1 MGEDKITRLPVKPKH
16 GTGNLMLVPP
26 PPGKCNHFN
35 ASFEVD
41 VDAAECTCS
50 RCGEKVTP
58 IFVLNELMR
67 LESQWNRTRES
78 YADEMK
84 RLRERSSTKCIH
96 CGKMTRISHR

>member
-1 MGEDKITRLPVKPKH
+1 MADDKVSKLPVKPKP

-26 PPGKCNHFN
+26 PANKCTHFN

-41 VDAAECTCS
+41 VDAGECTCK

-67 LESQWNRTRES
+67 LESTWNRTREA
-78 YADEMK
+78 YVGEMK
-84 RLRERSSTKCIH
+84 RLHERTSTKCTH
-96 CGKMTRISHR
+96 CGKMTRISNR